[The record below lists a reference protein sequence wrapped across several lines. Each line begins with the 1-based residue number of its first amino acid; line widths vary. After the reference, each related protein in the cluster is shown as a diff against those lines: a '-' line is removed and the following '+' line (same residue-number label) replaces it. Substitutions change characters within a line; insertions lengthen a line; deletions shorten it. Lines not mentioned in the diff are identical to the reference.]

1 MLTVFSG
8 GVMDEFFATILNSTV
23 GKAVEKITEVILN
36 KSWSKDLDDGK
47 LIIEQLNEK
56 YGNECYLR
64 KHVLPA
70 LKMRTLHNSDY
81 DILLDDIYYPLSAR
95 VASNKD
101 FVIFN
106 DGFTIPFNGVVNII
120 GIAGQGKSTI
130 LRKLFAEELKKAER
144 IPFFIELRR
153 VDDADILSYL
163 LNVINSFGV
172 NCSLDDLKILLQSK
186 RIVLMLDGF
195 DEVRHEHRTQM
206 MNSIKTLHYNFN
218 TPIITTT
225 RPNTEICHETDVHNI
240 YIEKLD
246 LIDKISI
253 LLALSCSDKF
263 SSDDTSFKVL
273 ADLLCQK
280 EELEETVCNPI
291 LVTLLYYCYP
301 YMNDIPNNIVEF
313 YRSLFDTLYA
323 RHDKIKTYTR
333 QRKSIILGEKAKLCF
348 AAICYNSLLDEKF
361 ELRGEELLRY
371 AEDAIETEG
380 YQKDCAAD
388 FVSDIIDITCLI
400 QPEGNNRFVFLHKSV
415 QEFYAAFA
423 VSNLPMEYKQDIYPN
438 LFELIKSSER
448 LDNFM
453 IFLHSLDSKTYSDE
467 ITLKAFRDLGFV
479 DVANMSREKAL
490 NVFDASLRGLSFKGR
505 STSNDNTI
513 TIYSE
518 TELGKI
524 LYLNILPVMSGVP
537 RCLMTEIDQA
547 LHDYFPS
554 TMSRDELSKFKY
566 EISNVKRS
574 QIVEDEEELLE
585 TYRFSLVDFLI
596 SIGAY
601 DDLVNIYHNTIQE
614 FYMQTYLP
622 VHEVSIR
629 RMSALTRNFKIIK
642 R

>member
-1 MLTVFSG
+1 
-8 GVMDEFFATILNSTV
+8 MDEIFATLLNSTL
-23 GKAVEKITEVILN
+23 GKAVEKITEVVLN
-36 KSWSKDLDDGK
+36 KSWSKDLNDGK
-47 LIIEQLNEK
+47 IIIEQLNEEYVNK
-56 YGNECYLR
+56 SYLR
-64 KHVLPA
+64 KHVLPV

-81 DILLDDIYYPLSAR
+81 DVLLEDIYYPLSAR

-101 FVIFN
+101 SLTFN
-106 DGFTIPFNGVVNII
+106 DGFTLHFNGVVNII

-130 LRKLFAEELKKAER
+130 LRKLFSEELKKAER

-163 LNVINSFGV
+163 FNILNSFGV

-195 DEVRHEHRTQM
+195 DEVRHEHRIQM

-218 TPIITTT
+218 TPIITST
-225 RPNTEICHETDVHNI
+225 RPNTEICHETDVHNL
-240 YIEKLD
+240 YIEDLD

-253 LLALSCSDKF
+253 LLTLRFSDKF

-273 ADLLCQK
+273 ADLLCRN

-333 QRKSIILGEKAKLCF
+333 QRKSSIIGEKAKLCF

-380 YQKDCAAD
+380 YEKECAAD

-438 LFELIKSSER
+438 LFELIKGSER

-467 ITLKAFRDLGFV
+467 ITLKGFRDLGFV
-479 DVANMSREKAL
+479 DVANMSLEKAV
-490 NVFDASLRGLSFKGR
+490 NVFDASLRGRYFKGR
-505 STSNDNTI
+505 STSNENII
-513 TIYSE
+513 TIYTDS
-518 TELGKI
+518 ELGEI
-524 LYLNILPVMSGVP
+524 LYINILPIMSGSP
-537 RCLMTEIDQA
+537 RFLMTEID
-547 LHDYFPS
+547 LEFHDSFPS
-554 TMSRDELSKFKY
+554 SISKDELTNFKY
-566 EISNVKRS
+566 EISKAKRT
-574 QIVEDEEELLE
+574 QVVEDEEEVLE
-585 TYRFSLVDFLI
+585 TYKFSLVDFLK
-596 SIGAY
+596 SIGIY
-601 DDLVNIYHNTIQE
+601 DDLVKTYHITIQE
-614 FYMQTYLP
+614 FYMKTYLP

-629 RMSALTRNFKIIK
+629 RISALTRNFKIMK